1 MLLFKSC
8 PKCNGDVELGSDMDG
23 DFVKC
28 LMCGFSRYMPEA
40 SRTASRH
47 VRTAERAIELPR
59 AS

>member
-8 PKCNGDVELGSDMDG
+8 PKCKGDVELGSDMDG

-28 LMCGFSRYMPEA
+28 LMCGLSRYMPEA
-40 SRTASRH
+40 SRAASREP
-47 VRTAERAIELPR
+47 RPAEQAVELPR